1 MNKKKKIVFVK
12 NFSNLSVNQGINILV
27 AIIATPILF
36 QNLGESSFGLINLS
50 FSIFILLS
58 IIISYGYHLNGPKHI
73 SLITQKNKEKDL
85 INELISVRIFLAII
99 VSLLVILISYFSNFF
114 EGYSTIMLFSI
125 PILWSEAIHPVFY
138 LQGKNNLSVLAI
150 LNSFSKLIYL
160 AFIIFFIK
168 SSEDAYKVNL
178 IFGVSLFVVY
188 LFFWIK
194 IYLKNRINFIW
205 SGFEKLFFR
214 FKENFEFFLSSIAG
228 HISIHSGLIILKLFV
243 DNLELGKFALANRI
257 ALLLRMIP
265 VFIIQSVLQN
275 ATVISKK
282 NNSDL
287 KEYLNYYYWWGLVIT
302 FIIGLFFMVFSK
314 WIIII
319 FSGEEIKY
327 STQILSLL
335 SFIPFLAMLNF
346 KNLLI
351 ILIEEK
357 KRILNKASWI
367 SALVMVTISVNL
379 SYLYG
384 GLGLAFALLF
394 SEIFSFIIHS
404 ILLSKDNGKKQ

>member
-1 MNKKKKIVFVK
+1 MNKKIIFIK
-12 NFSNLSVNQGINILV
+12 NFSNLSINQGINILV

-73 SLITQKNKEKDL
+73 SLITQINKERDL
-85 INELISVRIFLAII
+85 INELISIRIFLALI
-99 VSLLVILISYFSNFF
+99 VSLLVILTTYFSSLFD
-114 EGYSTIMLFSI
+114 GYSIIILFSI

-138 LQGKNNLSVLAI
+138 LQGKNNLSILAI

-160 AFIIFFIK
+160 AFIILFIK
-168 SSEDAYKVNL
+168 SPEDAHKVNL
-178 IFGVSLFVVY
+178 MFGMSLFIVY

-194 IYLKNRINFIW
+194 IYLKNKIKFVW
-205 SGFEKLFFR
+205 SSFEKLIYR
-214 FKENFEFFLSSIAG
+214 LKENFEFFFSSIAG

-257 ALLLRMIP
+257 ALLLRMVPI
-265 VFIIQSVLQN
+265 FIVQSVLQN
-275 ATVISKK
+275 ATLISRE
-282 NNSDL
+282 NNSGL
-287 KEYLNYYYWWGLVIT
+287 KEYLNYYYWRGLVIT
-302 FIIGLFFMVFSK
+302 FIIGLFFLIFSK

-319 FSGEEIKY
+319 FAGEEIEY

-346 KNLLI
+346 KNILI

-357 KRILNKASWI
+357 KRILNKATWI
-367 SALVMVTISVNL
+367 STLVMITISVIF

-384 GLGLAFALLF
+384 GLGLAIALLF
-394 SEIFSFIIHS
+394 SEIFSFIVHS
-404 ILLSKDNGKKQ
+404 ILLSNHHDKK

>member
-1 MNKKKKIVFVK
+1 MNKKIVFIK
-12 NFSNLSVNQGINILV
+12 NFSNLSINQGINILV

-73 SLITQKNKEKDL
+73 SLITQINKERDL
-85 INELISVRIFLAII
+85 INELISIRIFLALI
-99 VSLLVILISYFSNFF
+99 VSLLIILITYFSSLFD
-114 EGYSTIMLFSI
+114 GYSIIILFSI

-138 LQGKNNLSVLAI
+138 LQGKNNLSILAI

-160 AFIIFFIK
+160 AFIILFIK
-168 SSEDAYKVNL
+168 SPEDAYKVNL
-178 IFGVSLFVVY
+178 MFGMSLYIVY
-188 LFFWIK
+188 LFFWLK
-194 IYLKNRINFIW
+194 IYLKNKIKFVW
-205 SGFEKLFFR
+205 SSFEKLIYR
-214 FKENFEFFLSSIAG
+214 LKENFEFFFSSIAG

-243 DNLELGKFALANRI
+243 DNFELGKFALANRI
-257 ALLLRMIP
+257 ALLLRMVP
-265 VFIIQSVLQN
+265 VFIVQSVLQS
-275 ATVISKK
+275 ATLISRE
-282 NNSDL
+282 NNSGL

-302 FIIGLFFMVFSK
+302 FIIGLFFLIFSK

-319 FSGEEIKY
+319 FAGEEIEY

-346 KNLLI
+346 KNILI

-357 KRILNKASWI
+357 KRILNKATWI
-367 SALVMVTISVNL
+367 STLVMITISVIF

-384 GLGLAFALLF
+384 GLGLAIALLF
-394 SEIFSFIIHS
+394 SEIFSFIVHS
-404 ILLSKDNGKKQ
+404 ILLSNQHDKK